1 MRPLSIIANRLDE
14 RTCDGLILGAIVW
27 HHLDALERFREH
39 LPTVLASSGL
49 SALLSAG
56 RSWTSSGRSR
66 PKPPYL
72 RRLYWSAGEA
82 IGGAVGG
89 LLAAGMV
96 VELLSTTP
104 WAVVTWGGSTGA
116 AVDALR
122 ANGLERLRDLALRY
136 LSRVR
141 DIMRGGSRP

>member
-1 MRPLSIIANRLDE
+1 M
-14 RTCDGLILGAIVW
+14 W
-27 HHLDALERFREH
+27 HHLGLERFANH
-39 LPTVLASSGL
+39 LPTVLASSAL

-56 RSWTSSGRSR
+56 RSWTSSGRLR
-66 PKPPYL
+66 PKPPCS

-96 VELLSTTP
+96 VELLDSTP

-141 DIMRGGSRP
+141 DIMRGESRR